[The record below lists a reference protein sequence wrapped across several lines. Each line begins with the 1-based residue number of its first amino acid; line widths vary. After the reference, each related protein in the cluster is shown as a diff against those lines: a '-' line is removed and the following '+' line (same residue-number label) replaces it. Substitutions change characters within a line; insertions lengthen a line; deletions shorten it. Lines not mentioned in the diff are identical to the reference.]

1 MQLFVAFA
9 QKQKF
14 GTGRDVISTNRRWV
28 ICNFT
33 IGIICKVGQI
43 IFTGH

>member
-1 MQLFVAFA
+1 MQLFAAFA
-9 QKQKF
+9 QKQNF
-14 GTGRDVISTNRRWV
+14 GTGCDVISTNRRRV
-28 ICNFT
+28 ICNVT